1 MKNIFIIVLI
11 LVTGIISCTESET
24 DGTQQID
31 SIPVVSIDTII
42 PVAIDT
48 TPVQKKVATL
58 EYNAEDAKH
67 LLLYEKFSLGITYDQ
82 LKEKLPSV
90 KPLHAEDMNEQ
101 LGKKGFQE
109 SIQDIPFLKHKGKLE
124 FNFKNDT
131 LIRYSIVFNEP
142 NDTKGYALYE
152 KILNYYSTQLGTYQ
166 LLNIEEDNHYS
177 QTNLWYLNPDY
188 FIAVYNLNTGNITIA
203 AQTYKPGQ

>member
-1 MKNIFIIVLI
+1 MQKLFIIAVIVL
-11 LVTGIISCTESET
+11 VGITSCTDSET
-24 DGTQQID
+24 DGTQEMDTTSVIITD
-31 SIPVVSIDTII
+31 TVVPVIIDT
-42 PVAIDT
+42 V
-48 TPVQKKVATL
+48 PVQKKTSTL
-58 EYNAEDAKH
+58 EYNAEDARH

-82 LKEKLPSV
+82 LKEKMPAV
-90 KPLHAEDMNEQ
+90 KPLHPEDFNDQ

-109 SIQDIPFLKHKGKLE
+109 SLQDITFLKHKGKLE

-131 LIRYSIVFNEP
+131 LFRYSIVFTET

-152 KILNYYSTQLGTYQ
+152 KILNYYSDQLGNYQ

-177 QTNLWYLNPDY
+177 QTNIWYLNPDY
-188 FIAVYNLNTGNITIA
+188 LVAIYNLNTGNITIA

>member
-1 MKNIFIIVLI
+1 MKKVFLLVLI
-11 LVTGIISCTESET
+11 LFIGVTSCTESET
-24 DGTQQID
+24 DGTLQ
-31 SIPVVSIDTII
+31 IDTIQVI
-42 PVAIDT
+42 ETDTIAPVAIDT
-48 TPVQKKVATL
+48 TPVQKKAATL

-82 LKEKLPSV
+82 LKEKLPSL
-90 KPLHAEDMNEQ
+90 KPLHAEDLNEQ
-101 LGKKGFQE
+101 LAKKGFEE
-109 SIQDIPFLKHKGKLE
+109 SLQDISFLKHKGKLE

-131 LIRYSIVFNEP
+131 LIRYSIVFNES

-152 KILNYYSTQLGTYQ
+152 KILNYYSGQLGTYQ

-177 QTNLWYLNPDY
+177 QTNMWYLNPDY
-188 FIAVYNLNTGNITIA
+188 FIAVYNLNTGNITLA